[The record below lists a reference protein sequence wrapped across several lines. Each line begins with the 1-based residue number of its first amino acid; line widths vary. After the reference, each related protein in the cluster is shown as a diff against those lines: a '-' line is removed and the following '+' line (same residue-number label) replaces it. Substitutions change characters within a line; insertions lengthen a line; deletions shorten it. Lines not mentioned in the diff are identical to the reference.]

1 MQDRSLASNKSCFPI
16 TGSIF
21 HTVITKQLFLT
32 HSLMFIY
39 RLDLPDSTDNTLIVE
54 ALTVSLCLLILFVF
68 MSFFL
73 YIFMRL
79 RRRNFR
85 NCYKSRHNSGSKK
98 RKKIHENVDNA
109 IEKKPEMISMLIKE
123 K

>member
-1 MQDRSLASNKSCFPI
+1 
-16 TGSIF
+16 
-21 HTVITKQLFLT
+21 
-32 HSLMFIY
+32 
-39 RLDLPDSTDNTLIVE
+39 
-54 ALTVSLCLLILFVF
+54 
-68 MSFFL
+68 
-73 YIFMRL
+73 MRL

-109 IEKKPEMISMLIKE
+109 IEQKPEMISMLIRE